1 MKQSEI
7 INLSVAELEAKLSEL
22 RKAYSDLK
30 SAHAISPIANPLQIR
45 SARRA
50 VARVATE
57 LTKRELQ

>member
-7 INLSVAELEAKLSEL
+7 INLSAAELQVKLAEL
-22 RKAYSDLK
+22 RKAYAELK

>member
-7 INLSVAELEAKLSEL
+7 INLSAAELQVKLTEL
-22 RKAYSDLK
+22 RKVYSDLK

>member
-7 INLSVAELEAKLSEL
+7 INLSVAELQAKLSEL

-30 SAHAISPIANPLQIR
+30 SAHVISPIANPLQIR

>member
-7 INLSVAELEAKLSEL
+7 INLSAAELQEKLSQL